1 MNKNFKPKNLLG
13 QIKEKEAED
22 FFKNYYQDRGML
34 KWQGFFLSDHTAALS
49 KKERLKKSSCRPQ
62 QTLTSIMELLMHS
75 WQSRKDIVIQLN
87 QIDTDQEITEFQGVI
102 QGFDEKQV
110 YLKINQRFQAIDISE
125 IRNIHFIA

>member
-1 MNKNFKPKNLLG
+1 MNKNFKHKNLLG

-49 KKERLKKSSCRPQ
+49 KKERLKKSFCRPQ

>member
-49 KKERLKKSSCRPQ
+49 KKERLKKIFLSA
-62 QTLTSIMELLMHS
+62 TTNF
-75 WQSRKDIVIQLN
+75 DFN
-87 QIDTDQEITEFQGVI
+87 YGV
-102 QGFDEKQV
+102 V
-110 YLKINQRFQAIDISE
+110 NA
-125 IRNIHFIA
+125 

>member
-1 MNKNFKPKNLLG
+1 MSKNFKPKNLLG

-62 QTLTSIMELLMHS
+62 QTLPMIIELLIRS

-87 QIDTDQEITEFQGVI
+87 QIDTDQKITEFQGVI
-102 QGFDEKQV
+102 QCFDEKQV
-110 YLKINQRFQAIDISE
+110 YLKINQHFQPVDISE
-125 IRNIHFIA
+125 IRNVHFIA